1 MSFNTCLP
9 GRQAPTMRGFALLL
23 ILVSSVAS
31 AQIKNYKLGD
41 LEGNA
46 IAGVS
51 VAISPKNN
59 KNMVAYAAGKM
70 MISNDAGVTWTASQL
85 NFPAELKGTPNLTAD
100 SKGNFFIVYSTLT
113 QIITRSST
121 NDGKTWSEPMIVS
134 GPAGKDQYNPNIL
147 TFPKREGLM
156 VTWTQAGKLGLE
168 ADSCKSNIMLATS
181 TSGGK
186 KWSKPIV
193 VNQNAGNCLDEDFTV
208 RGSTA
213 IMDLDNRTFVV
224 WASQGT
230 LIYDRSYDGQ
240 MWIST
245 DLGIA
250 EQSGGWGLTI
260 PGFGKIA
267 NTPAVAIDNSPSR
280 IHGTLFLA
288 YSDLKSGENDSDIW
302 LVRSVNRGDNWTVAA
317 RVNQDKAGRDQFLP
331 RISID
336 PANGRVYILYYDRRD
351 GSDNQTD
358 VYLAWSTD
366 GGNQFKET
374 KITEAAFASDINV
387 ADYMTDYIDLSVQ
400 KGIIVPVW
408 TSIQNGKQEV
418 WTAVIRQEDLK

>member
-1 MSFNTCLP
+1 MK
-9 GRQAPTMRGFALLL
+9 GFALLL
-23 ILVSSVAS
+23 ILVTSAAS
-31 AQIKNYKLGD
+31 AQIKNYKLAD

-46 IAGVS
+46 TAGAS

-59 KNMVAYAAGKM
+59 KNMAAYAAGKM
-70 MISNDAGVTWTASQL
+70 MISNDAGVTWTASSLQL
-85 NFPAELKGTPNLTAD
+85 PVDLKGTPNLTAD
-100 SKGNFFIVYSTLT
+100 SKGNFFLVYSTLT
-113 QIITRSST
+113 QIISRSST
-121 NDGKTWSEPMIVS
+121 DDGKSWSEPLVVS
-134 GPAGKDQYNPNIL
+134 APMGKDQYNPNISA
-147 TFPKREGLM
+147 FPKKEGLI
-156 VTWTQAGKLGLE
+156 VTWTQAGKIGLE
-168 ADSCKSNIMLATS
+168 ADTCTSNIMLSTS
-181 TSGGK
+181 SSGGK
-186 KWSKPIV
+186 KWSKPIR
-193 VNQNAGNCLDEDFTV
+193 VNQHSGNCLDEDFTV

-213 IMDLDNRTFVV
+213 VIGADNKTFVI
-224 WASQGT
+224 WASQGIM
-230 LIYDRSYDGQ
+230 IYDRSYDGQ

-267 NTPAVAIDNSPSR
+267 NTPAIAVDNSPSR

-288 YSDLKSGENDSDIW
+288 YSDLKSGEKDSDIW
-302 LVRSVNRGDNWTVAA
+302 LVRSVNHGDNWTVAA
-317 RVNQDKAGRDQFLP
+317 RINQDKPGRDQFLP

-374 KITEAAFASDINV
+374 KITEAAFTCDINV

-418 WTAVIRQEDLK
+418 WTAVIKQEDLK